1 MVMFHKIHVNASN
14 NDIRRGGGGAD
25 IIARQWEGNRLLIN
39 VRQHFFE
46 CIF

>member
-1 MVMFHKIHVNASN
+1 MVMLHKFNVNASN
-14 NDIRRGGGGAD
+14 NHIRRGGSAD